1 MPYFRND
8 DINVLF
14 IHIPKTGGTSLEEYF
29 IKKYNMKL
37 NNNSLYGPMNIKR
50 QEKYNINL
58 QSSLQH
64 IIYSDVIKYNYFFEI
79 DMNNIMI
86 ISIVRNPYNRI
97 MSDLFFFNKI
107 NIRSTKSEIFSAI
120 QKYLTE
126 HNDNHVSPQYMFI
139 TDENKKIFDNIK
151 ILHTETLTTDMHNLG
166 FTDFNVKTNC
176 NKIKIDYYSL
186 LNNDSIELINNY
198 YDDDFKIFNY
208 EKIKI

>member
-1 MPYFRND
+1 
-8 DINVLF
+8 
-14 IHIPKTGGTSLEEYF
+14 
-29 IKKYNMKL
+29 
-37 NNNSLYGPMNIKR
+37 
-50 QEKYNINL
+50 
-58 QSSLQH
+58 
-64 IIYSDVIKYNYFFEI
+64 
-79 DMNNIMI
+79 
-86 ISIVRNPYNRI
+86 